1 MKAWRK
7 HNMIHANRAK
17 VLQEEANVMVM
28 LGIDDS
34 NPEVQRKLEKARQHK
49 SFMLRNSYERK
60 TQYAAEQSTPSQ
72 LLYRM
77 MYGPKWKEVVET
89 ISGILAGFTEQRMK
103 DPYEGKYCV
112 RVGDKWI
119 LASNQ
124 SLK

>member
-7 HNMIHANRAK
+7 HNMSHATRAK
-17 VLQEEANVMVM
+17 EFVTEANWLFRIGYDPAHPDVQS
-28 LGIDDS
+28 LLA
-34 NPEVQRKLEKARQHK
+34 EVRKHK
-49 SFMLRNSYERK
+49 FFMLRNAYERK
-60 TQYAAEQSTPSQ
+60 TQYSAEQSTPSQ
-72 LLYRM
+72 LLYRL

-89 ISGILAGFTEQRMK
+89 ISGILAGFSEKKMK